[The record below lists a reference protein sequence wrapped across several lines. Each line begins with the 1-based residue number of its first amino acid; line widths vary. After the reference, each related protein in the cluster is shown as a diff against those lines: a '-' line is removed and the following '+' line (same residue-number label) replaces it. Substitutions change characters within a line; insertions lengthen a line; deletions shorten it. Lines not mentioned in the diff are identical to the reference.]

1 MRLFI
6 DDASIHEYPESM
18 QDGSHEQ
25 LYNDPLVRALGYGP
39 LTPRELRTALGIS
52 QPTFS
57 RRVAGLMPVVLV
69 TGRGPSTRYAARR
82 TIEGVGDRVRLF
94 EVDEHGRP
102 RHLATL
108 HPVRPQGHY
117 VEAHIPLD
125 QGGVDTGF
133 YPDLPWF
140 LNDLRP
146 AGFLGRLIPRLHP
159 ELPRDITLWT
169 GDHALA
175 YVVRHGVDTMGAFVL
190 GEHAVDR
197 IAETSIPHV
206 STARSD
212 RYPQL
217 AEEVLSHGLVGSS
230 AAGEQPKFL
239 ALRARDSTGEA
250 TMDVLTKFSPP
261 LVGSDG
267 QHPSRRVADLL
278 IAEHLAHGVVASF
291 GLPAC
296 RSEVFEAGG
305 RVFLEV
311 ERFDRTASS
320 LSSPRG
326 RRGVISLASFDGGLV
341 GRLESWSDTARELHA
356 ARRIDTPTFAS
367 IRWLQLF
374 GRCIANTDM
383 HHGNLSLMTRGARVD
398 GLAPSYDMLPM
409 AYMPQAGNV
418 RTPPFH
424 IPTPRHDE
432 VAVWPEV
439 RRAAIR
445 FWQEVAGHA
454 DISEAFRAIASANAD
469 ILER

>member
-1 MRLFI
+1 
-6 DDASIHEYPESM
+6 
-18 QDGSHEQ
+18 
-25 LYNDPLVRALGYGP
+25 
-39 LTPRELRTALGIS
+39 
-52 QPTFS
+52 
-57 RRVAGLMPVVLV
+57 
-69 TGRGPSTRYAARR
+69 
-82 TIEGVGDRVRLF
+82 
-94 EVDEHGRP
+94 
-102 RHLATL
+102 
-108 HPVRPQGHY
+108 
-117 VEAHIPLD
+117 VEAHIALE
-125 QGGVDTGF
+125 QGGVDAGF

-169 GDHALA
+169 GDQALA
-175 YVVRHGVDTMGAFVL
+175 YLVRHGSDAMGAFVL

-197 IAETSIPHV
+197 VAVPGIPIALA
-206 STARSD
+206 ARSE

-239 ALRARDSTGEA
+239 ALRALDSAGEA
-250 TMDVLTKFSPP
+250 AVDVLTKFSPP
-261 LVGSDG
+261 LVGNDG
-267 QHPSRRVADLL
+267 EHPSRRVADLL
-278 IAEHLAHGVVASF
+278 VAEHIAHGVVASF

-311 ERFDRTASS
+311 ERFDRTASGQTS
-320 LSSPRG
+320 RRG
-326 RRGVISLASFDGGLV
+326 RCGVVSLGAFDGGLV

-356 ARRIDTPTFAS
+356 ARRIDTATSAS

-374 GRCIANTDM
+374 GRCIANSDM

-418 RTPPFH
+418 RTPPFVV
-424 IPTPRHDE
+424 PTPRHDE
-432 VAVWPEV
+432 LVVWPVV
-439 RRAAIR
+439 RRAAIG
-445 FWQEVAGHA
+445 FWREVADHA
-454 DISEAFRAIASANAD
+454 DISEAFRAIALANAD
-469 ILER
+469 VLVQRPGSL